1 MNRLCVP
8 PVATGSSITAP
19 RFVDA
24 SFVSAGAACDVGGVD
39 CTPRSVG
46 VRAGGRRARGV
57 RIAAR
62 QTTVCSVW
70 IVLKAACGAQSA
82 QRVRACPPPPPPPP
96 PGGPPPRPVSP
107 GAPPPPPPPPRSGGH
122 RSKGRVVQ
130 CAVSAACKCVVARVC
145 TSYGSGST
153 VQKVVERA
161 GVQLSARN
169 NFGEQSRGCA
179 RDATKRAH
187 DRNAEMVCKSE

>member
-82 QRVRACPPPPPPPP
+82 QRVRACPPPPPPPAV
-96 PGGPPPRPVSP
+96 GGTAQRVVWCNAQSAQRVSVWWQ
-107 GAPPPPPPPPRSGGH
+107 GCAPPTAVGAQFKRSSSVRACSCQRGTILANSQGAV
-122 RSKGRVVQ
+122 RVMRPNVLMTETQ
-130 CAVSAACKCVVARVC
+130 RWCVKASDKWC
-145 TSYGSGST
+145 S
-153 VQKVVERA
+153 ER
-161 GVQLSARN
+161 
-169 NFGEQSRGCA
+169 
-179 RDATKRAH
+179 
-187 DRNAEMVCKSE
+187 